1 MKKVLT
7 ILARE
12 YRIRLRRP
20 SFWVLT
26 VLVPMALALLY
37 ALPVFTANHRA
48 ERALVLVVDQTGLFA
63 NGLQSTLEVGFKPMP
78 SLDFAQRKMQEDKQ
92 VSAVLFIPM
101 RETTIPHDAFL
112 YHRGKSPS
120 VELQSMIDGQLQI
133 LLRNALLEDVYNLE
147 PSVYHSIETT
157 HIRLRTQDAATGR
170 ESFAQVKSAVAV
182 ALAVLMV
189 VALLLFGVQVMR
201 SVQEER
207 QNRVAEIIVSS
218 VRPVELMVGKVT
230 GVAFVAL
237 TQLALWVLLTAA
249 AIGGI
254 QAANPTLFAQARQQ
268 QAMHS
273 LATKGAEA
281 TAQYAAPVNLVDEAV
296 QGLTAIDL
304 PLVAGMFLLFFL
316 LGYLLYGAMLAALA
330 ACLDSDADALQWALL
345 TGLPLLAVL
354 ALLPVLLRAADG
366 TLAVVL
372 GLVPFTAPVAMMARI
387 PFGVPVWQVVVSAV
401 ILLVTFAAV
410 AVLASRVYRRN
421 ILPRQ

>member
-1 MKKVLT
+1 
-7 ILARE
+7 
-12 YRIRLRRP
+12 
-20 SFWVLT
+20 
-26 VLVPMALALLY
+26 
-37 ALPVFTANHRA
+37 
-48 ERALVLVVDQTGLFA
+48 
-63 NGLQSTLEVGFKPMP
+63 
-78 SLDFAQRKMQEDKQ
+78 
-92 VSAVLFIPM
+92 
-101 RETTIPHDAFL
+101 
-112 YHRGKSPS
+112 
-120 VELQSMIDGQLQI
+120 MIDGQIQT

-218 VRPVELMVGKVT
+218 VHPVELMVGKVT

-330 ACLDSDADALQWALL
+330 ARLDSDADALQWALL

-387 PFGVPVWQVVVSAV
+387 PFGVPVWQVVVR
-401 ILLVTFAAV
+401 L
-410 AVLASRVYRRN
+410 
-421 ILPRQ
+421 